1 MKVLVVNPY
10 SEKVLNGLRE
20 IALLRLCEF
29 ILVGEKIEIMEKCY
43 RNNIQSKLFTIY
55 DIVDDMDKI
64 DFCKKSLDEGESD
77 YIVFDDFPEQY
88 QYRIIRPNDKKEI
101 GNVDILDLPFLRH
114 FVFVSNYSK
123 NHNIDF
129 EEKKKSILQAN
140 EIMLKLGIKKTNAA
154 LITNLNNKTDMLEAS
169 IISMILNDSN
179 LNNIKIFDNFNIF
192 NLFIKE
198 SKVNIYKN
206 NINLFVFRNY
216 ESSRIFLDTLN
227 AFTNTKMASFLLGD
241 YMAIDA
247 KALKDDNNIIFS
259 LLILSKLY
267 KANDCN
273 KSLISEIS

>member
-55 DIVDDMDKI
+55 DIVDDMDII